1 MNFGVTIMIM
11 FLDGVIY
18 GLLGWYVK
26 KVFAGKNKIQNKLE
40 NQV

>member
-26 KVFAGKNKIQNKLE
+26 KVFAGKNKI
-40 NQV
+40 